1 MANGADALTPRQHA
15 ILMRVVALYLETGEP
30 VGSSSIARLA
40 STGAAVSPATI
51 RNEMAA
57 LTTADLLEQP
67 HTSAGRVPTAH
78 AFRLYVEDLSRRTRI
93 AASRLPEAS
102 QRQIDLRLSGLG
114 GTGALLEETSLVLA
128 ALSSGVGLAIAGA
141 ADAEELEHVHFSR
154 LATGRTLAVMVTRA
168 GTVRDRVLA
177 LSREFSVRELE
188 AAAAFLNEKFHGW
201 NIEQVRTEL
210 VRLLEQ
216 ERSEYQRLLESVEQL
231 WSQALPETEPLTVY
245 VGGVGNLVRATS
257 REHDRKRLQVVMA
270 ALETKQRVVELLTAY
285 MDANKQHV
293 SVVFDMEEQAPE
305 MAGLVLIAAPA
316 RLSHDRVAA
325 VGVIGTT
332 RIDYETTMNAVIYVA
347 DIFGRIL

>member
-1 MANGADALTPRQHA
+1 MG
-15 ILMRVVALYLETGEP
+15 VVALYLENGEP
-30 VGSSSIARLA
+30 VGSSSIARL
-40 STGAAVSPATI
+40 TRIGTAVSSATI

-57 LTTADLLEQP
+57 LTAADMLEQP
-67 HTSAGRVPTAH
+67 HTSAGRVPTAR
-78 AFRLYVEDLSRRTRI
+78 AFRLYVDELSRGTRI
-93 AASRLPEAS
+93 AGSRLPAAS
-102 QRQIDLRLSGLG
+102 QRQIDLRLSGVG

-154 LATGRTLAVMVTRA
+154 LATGRILAVVVTRA
-168 GTVRDRVLA
+168 GTVRDRMLA
-177 LSREFSVRELE
+177 LPRDFSVRELE
-188 AAAAFLNEKFHGW
+188 AAAAFLNERFHGW
-201 NIEQVRTEL
+201 SLEQVRTEL

-216 ERSEYQRLLESVEQL
+216 ERSEYQRMLQAAEQL
-231 WSQALPETEPLTVY
+231 WSQALPEREPLTVY

-257 REHDRKRLQVVMA
+257 RDQDRERLQVVMA

-285 MDANKQHV
+285 MDASKQHV

-316 RLSHDRVAA
+316 RVGHNRVAA

-332 RIDYETTMNAVIYVA
+332 RIDYEATMNAVIYVA
-347 DIFGRIL
+347 EVFGRIL